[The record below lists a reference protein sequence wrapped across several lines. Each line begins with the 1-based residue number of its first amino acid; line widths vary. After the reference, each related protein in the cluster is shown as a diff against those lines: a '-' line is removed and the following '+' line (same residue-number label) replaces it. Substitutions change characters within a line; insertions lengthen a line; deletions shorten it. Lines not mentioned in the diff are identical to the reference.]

1 MSQANPA
8 DPTSPCGSPDDL
20 SSAVRALVVNLTHP
34 PLANRRFWT
43 VQLMVLAIFAVHL
56 ATDARL
62 VDAVVTVPDFTI
74 NLLLF
79 VPIIYAGSVFGVV
92 GSLGAALTGIALT
105 IPDEIFLHHSAVEI
119 WGEWGVLVTALVVA
133 VQVGHQYEVERR
145 QREQLRQ
152 AERTKVE
159 SELRALHLDAE
170 AQRALARRD
179 ALFHDAFA
187 NNTSGMYLLNRD
199 GKLFN
204 VNRAFCEMIGRS
216 EDELLGRSPDAFRLD
231 DDVAVAEEHRQR
243 LVSGG
248 VSRVHHTT
256 RFVHR
261 DGRVIFGEVS
271 AASLTDER
279 GEPETIVVSVRDAT
293 DERALLA
300 ELEHQ
305 ALYDPLTGLANRTL
319 FEDRLSQARALVARD
334 GGTNAVFLLDL
345 DDFKGVNDTFGHH
358 VGDELL
364 VEFARRMERV
374 TRASDTLCRFGGD
387 EFLYLAPGITG
398 SYEEVANRLLSVVA
412 EPFTVA
418 GASLEQRVSIGV
430 VALDDETIDNEELL
444 RDVDTALYEAKRRG
458 KGNVVRFTKDMHD
471 RASSHYELL
480 RDLRGALGTDQLT
493 MKYQPLIDLA
503 TDEIVGFEALMRWQH
518 PHRGPVAPDVFIPLA
533 EQTDLIVALGEFALR
548 DATATAASW
557 IAVHGNAPYVSV
569 NLSTNQF
576 RDPNLLALV
585 DGVLDTSALAPQ
597 RLVLEVTERA
607 ALADF
612 AQVAAVLEHFEHR
625 GVRLALDDFGTGY
638 SSLSHITRL
647 RPHIIKIDRSFIV
660 AADDDV
666 ESRALLE
673 AMISLGRRLH
683 LTVLAEGVETETQR
697 AFLRGLGCELG
708 QGYLFAPALSSDDVD
723 TMLRAVSRPHWSTRT
738 DAHATTLGD
747 PTRRDG
753 PAAEPSDEAGREL
766 RAHVAQ

>member
-1 MSQANPA
+1 MNPSIPERTA
-8 DPTSPCGSPDDL
+8 PDPRDDPRG
-20 SSAVRALVVNLTHP
+20 AVRDLVVNLARP
-34 PLANRRFWT
+34 QLSQPRFWA
-43 VQLMVLAIFAVHL
+43 VQAMVVGLFVVHVATSLAPIHHVMPV
-56 ATDARL
+56 TDSS
-62 VDAVVTVPDFTI
+62 VD
-74 NLLLF
+74 LLLF
-79 VPIIYAGSVFGVV
+79 IPIVYGGAVFGLV

-105 IPDEIFLHHSAVEI
+105 IPMQVLMDHPSSELWQEWAVLATT
-119 WGEWGVLVTALVVA
+119 VVVA
-133 VQVGHQYEVERR
+133 IQVGHQYEVERR
-145 QREQLRQ
+145 QRELLRQ
-152 AERTKVE
+152 AEHTKVE
-159 SELRALHLDAE
+159 SELRALRLDAE

-179 ALFHDAFA
+179 ALFHDAFE
-187 NNTSGMYLLNRD
+187 NNTSGMYLLDRD
-199 GKLFN
+199 GTLFD

-231 DDVAVAEEHRQR
+231 DDVAVAEEHRRR

-248 VSRVHHTT
+248 VSRVHHST

-271 AASLTDER
+271 AAGLTDER

-334 GGTNAVFLLDL
+334 GGANAVFLLDL

-387 EFLYLAPGITG
+387 EFLYLAQGITG
-398 SYEEVANRLLSVVA
+398 SYEEVANRLLGVVR

-418 GASLEQRVSIGV
+418 GTSLEQRVSIGV

-458 KGNVVRFTKDMHD
+458 KGNVVHFTNEMHD

-493 MKYQPLIDLA
+493 MKYQPLIDLKA
-503 TDEIVGFEALMRWQH
+503 DEIVGFEALMRWQH
-518 PHRGPVAPDVFIPLA
+518 PRRGPVAPDVFIPLA

-557 IAVHGNAPYVSV
+557 ITVHGRAPYVSV

-585 DGVLDTSALAPQ
+585 DGALNASALAPH
-597 RLVLEVTERA
+597 RLVLEVTERV
-607 ALADF
+607 ALADS
-612 AQVAAVLEHFEHR
+612 AQVEAVLEHFEHR

-647 RPHIIKIDRSFIV
+647 HPHIIKIDRSFIV
-660 AADDDV
+660 AAEDDV

-697 AFLRGLGCELG
+697 AYLRGLGCELG
-708 QGYLFAPALSSDDVD
+708 QGYLFAPALSSDEVA
-723 TMLRAVSRPHWSTRT
+723 TMLRSVSRPRWSTRT
-738 DAHATTLGD
+738 VAHATT
-747 PTRRDG
+747 PE
-753 PAAEPSDEAGREL
+753 EPSDEVGREL